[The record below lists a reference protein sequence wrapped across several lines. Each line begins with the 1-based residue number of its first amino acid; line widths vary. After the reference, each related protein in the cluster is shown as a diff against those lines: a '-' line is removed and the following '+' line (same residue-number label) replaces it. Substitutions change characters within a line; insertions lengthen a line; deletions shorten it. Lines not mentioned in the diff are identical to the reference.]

1 MSSDWIPAFAGM
13 TGFYRSSPENSI
25 AAGTTHGSSARTGTI
40 RTYGIQK
47 MDSTRRIPRHPGTM
61 DEIVKRA
68 MQKWPSVPNVFGW
81 LRLDLRGNWLVK
93 SRATRDGQPVFE
105 RITNAAVIEFIGRNY
120 QPDERGRWFFQNG
133 PQRVFVTL
141 DLTPLVFRLIGAAGG
156 LETHTGVTPNE
167 LRGAWLDDAG
177 HLVIA
182 SDLGPGVLLDRD
194 LHAIEARLGDAAGA
208 PLDEARLEALLA
220 GRSGDGAAYLDIGG
234 ARLAV
239 AHIASAALPARFGF
253 DPAPR
258 PAPGEPDC

>member
-1 MSSDWIPAFAGM
+1 
-13 TGFYRSSPENSI
+13 
-25 AAGTTHGSSARTGTI
+25 
-40 RTYGIQK
+40 
-47 MDSTRRIPRHPGTM
+47 M

-93 SRATRDGQPVFE
+93 SRATRDGQPLFE
-105 RITNAAVIEFIGRNY
+105 RITNAAVIDFIGRNY

-141 DLTPLVFRLIGAAGG
+141 DLTPLVFRLGASGG
-156 LETHTGVTPNE
+156 GVETHTGATPRE

-182 SDLGPGVLLDRD
+182 SDLGPGVVLDRD
-194 LHAIEARLGDAAGA
+194 LHAIEARLVDAAGV
-208 PLDEARLEALLA
+208 PLGEPALEALLA
-220 GRSGDGAAYLDIGG
+220 GHCGGSEAYLALEG
-234 ARLAV
+234 ARIAV
-239 AHIASAALPARFGF
+239 AHIASAALPERFGF
-253 DPAPR
+253 DPAPC